1 MIKYLLIVQICS
13 VIMQQCTEPLEMYP
27 LYNSH
32 YDCATGGFIRGIT
45 AIREIGPEEVNSKH
59 ILINFKC
66 EKQESL

>member
-1 MIKYLLIVQICS
+1 MIKYLLIIQICS
-13 VIMQQCTEPLEMYP
+13 VVMQQCTEPLEMYP

-32 YDCATGGFIRGIT
+32 YDCATGGFIRGMA